1 MGLRKPKCGWF
12 NEARN
17 QQNQRA
23 RQPDMQRT
31 RSDPLIT
38 IHTRI
43 SHRAWRQHWRSW
55 SESKLKFCREY
66 RNSSK
71 LSFPSTT
78 TSFPAPQQSLLPLR
92 IQQSATPKIASR
104 TFFDPT
110 VSTTFNSKKSPQITT
125 IGLSS
130 RAETSSLLLPF
141 IIFAKASS
149 WYVISSR
156 RII

>member
-1 MGLRKPKCGWF
+1 MLLVQRSTQPTKPTGQTTWHATNTKWSI
-12 NEARN
+12 NHN
-17 QQNQRA
+17 
-23 RQPDMQRT
+23 
-31 RSDPLIT
+31 S
-38 IHTRI
+38 HTRV

-78 TSFPAPQQSLLPLR
+78 TTTFPAPQQSLLPLR
-92 IQQSATPKIASR
+92 IQQSATPKLASR

-110 VSTTFNSKKSPQITT
+110 VSMTFNSKKSPQITT

-130 RAETSSLLLPF
+130 RAETS
-141 IIFAKASS
+141 
-149 WYVISSR
+149 
-156 RII
+156 